1 MEYYFYFINYDE
13 DESFEKMIS
22 KKEFDDFVERSKM
35 NTYSK
40 TFILKW
46 IVVTFYDDHWYKTV
60 IIL

>member
-46 IVVTFYDDHWYKTV
+46 IVVTFYDDY
-60 IIL
+60 